1 MKNAL
6 GANIILAQKSPQSGV
21 IGVIGVYIWNHP
33 ILGCFYK
40 ESCINSPMSSM
51 VIGYPGKSLV
61 PHLVPHMGYLG
72 YLYQKYPT
80 LGYMECDLISPYLI
94 LFIQWNCFHILGELG
109 K

>member
-40 ESCINSPMSSM
+40 ESCINSTMSSM
-51 VIGYPGKSLV
+51 DTQESHTHPILVIIRGKRENRLYELV
-61 PHLVPHMGYLG
+61 WTSY
-72 YLYQKYPT
+72 
-80 LGYMECDLISPYLI
+80 ISVDA
-94 LFIQWNCFHILGELG
+94 
-109 K
+109 